1 MKVTLTRRTFNIFE
15 QPVLLFLQHK
25 YQTQSHY
32 TDTSTS
38 TSTINKSHLVH
49 FFILHFPK
57 EVAAYQTWIHG
68 TQSDLDPTRSIFASE
83 TGRAATK
90 FQIQARNIHFQVH

>member
-1 MKVTLTRRTFNIFE
+1 MHYIF
-15 QPVLLFLQHK
+15 
-25 YQTQSHY
+25 SG
-32 TDTSTS
+32 TSTNPNHIIPIPAPVPR
-38 TSTINKSHLVH
+38 INKSHVVH